1 MLKVESIQVGGDLQ
15 LLYRIHDNL
24 FLSSYVKSVMLCGRI
39 YMALEKQKA
48 RMFDPGF
55 LFSVFS
61 GYNFIS
67 SSLDEIK

>member
-1 MLKVESIQVGGDLQ
+1 MLKVESLQAGGNLQ
-15 LLYRIHDNL
+15 LLDRIHDSL
-24 FLSSYVKSVMLCGRI
+24 FLSSYVKSVTLCGRI
-39 YMALEKQKA
+39 YVAFEKQKA